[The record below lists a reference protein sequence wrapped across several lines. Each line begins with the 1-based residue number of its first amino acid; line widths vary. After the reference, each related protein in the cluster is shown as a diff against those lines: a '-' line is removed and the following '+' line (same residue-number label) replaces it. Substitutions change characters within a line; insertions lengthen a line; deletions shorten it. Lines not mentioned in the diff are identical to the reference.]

1 MLEGPHIQCPPSHHG
16 LPLQSCFIR
25 ACCDGS
31 GAAFRPSNLILCPV
45 RQTASAFEP
54 CLCSFACLISRIP
67 WPVLIVDPCKTKA
80 VIINEENAFGNN
92 SRRFSY
98 SYRFYQ
104 DGHAYTGNS
113 LDSKYQVGDS
123 VWVKYVPSFPRFH
136 RILGPEE

>member
-1 MLEGPHIQCPPSHHG
+1 MKKKRQLSWWSKIPGLLGLTVLATAVLLIPYNMLKNT
-16 LPLQSCFIR
+16 LL
-25 ACCDGS
+25 
-31 GAAFRPSNLILCPV
+31 
-45 RQTASAFEP
+45 
-54 CLCSFACLISRIP
+54 SRTEA
-67 WPVLIVDPCKTKA
+67 KTKA